1 MPEVQLPY
9 LYAGAR
15 IFAYPSKYEGFGF
28 PPLEAMA
35 CGIPTMVAAG
45 TCLEEV
51 AGTGAVVGDP
61 EDIPEFRA
69 LLNNMLVSSEWRND
83 RSLAGI
89 QLTRSEDSRVGKGGA
104 STC

>member
-1 MPEVQLPY
+1 MEQITSGQQECWLRYLGYMPEVQLPY

-69 LLNNMLVSSEWRND
+69 LLNNMLVDRKSTRLNSSH
-83 RSLAGI
+83 
-89 QLTRSEDSRVGKGGA
+89 
-104 STC
+104 